1 MSTLATVI
9 PIEDEMRRSYLDYA
23 MSTIIG
29 RALPDARDGLKPVH
43 RRILFAMY
51 ELNNMHDK
59 PYKKSARV
67 VGDVMGKY
75 HPHGDQAIY
84 DAVTRMVQDF
94 SLRYPLID
102 GQGNFGSIDGDSP
115 AAMRYTEIR
124 LSKIAEEILRDIEKD
139 TVGFKLNYDESAK
152 EPVVLPTR
160 IPNLLINGSSGIAVG
175 MATNI
180 PPHNMTEI
188 VNGTI
193 AYIDNPEIT
202 ISELMGHIPGP
213 DFPTQAI
220 IYGRNGI
227 REAYETGRG
236 HILLR
241 ATANIEK
248 SKKDGRE
255 AIIITQLPYQVNKAR
270 LIESI
275 VDLVNDKK
283 IEGISTIRDESN
295 REGIRVVIELKR
307 NEYAEPILNKL
318 YKQTQLQTTFGII
331 FLTIVNNQPKYL
343 SLKEMI
349 QQFVDF
355 RKEVVTRRST
365 FELNKAKDRLHI
377 LEGLKIALD
386 NIDQVVAIIR
396 QAKNTEEARTGLMSA
411 FQLSERQAQS
421 ILDMRLARLTNLERT
436 KILDEL
442 TLTQAEI
449 ERLAAILG
457 SEKLLMDVIK
467 TELIEV
473 RDKFG
478 DERLTEISDELP
490 EITVEDMIK
499 EEDVVVT
506 MTHGGYIKRTSLDLY
521 KQQLRGGKGRM
532 GITVREDDFVN
543 QFYIA
548 STHSYIILFTT
559 AGKAYIRKVHAI
571 PEAPLTSKGK
581 PVINLIKADK
591 NEKITAV
598 TNVKDFTED
607 KYLFLATRKGQV
619 KKIALNLLRHMR
631 TSGIKVIDLPEDD
644 SLMDVLPLVPGQQVM
659 IGSRKGMAIRFQEE
673 DIRSM
678 GRAAYGV
685 RGIRLR
691 KGDEIISLEVVS
703 NEGLLFTVTDKGF
716 GKRVDCSGY
725 KVQARGGTGVINVK
739 CNKKNGEVVG
749 LKSVGPKDEIILVTN
764 TGRTIRFNAADVPV
778 HKRGGMGVKLMNLNT
793 EEEKISGV
801 GAISDDPGDPPAGEA
816 PTEDAPSGDAP
827 TGQTTPE

>member
-1 MSTLATVI
+1 MSTSPTII
-9 PIEDEMRRSYLDYA
+9 PIEEEMKRSYLDYA

-51 ELNNMHDK
+51 ELNNTHDK

-139 TVGFKLNYDESAK
+139 TVAFKLNYDESAK

-188 VNGTI
+188 VDGTI
-193 AYIDNPEIT
+193 AYIDNPDIT
-202 ISELMGHIPGP
+202 INELMGYIPGP

-349 QQFVDF
+349 EQFVEF

-365 FELNKAKDRLHI
+365 YELNKAKDRLHI

-386 NIDQVVAIIR
+386 NIDQVVTIIR
-396 QAKNTEEARTGLMSA
+396 QAKNTEEARTGLIAA

-442 TLTQAEI
+442 TLTEEEI
-449 ERLAAILG
+449 KRLTAILQ
-457 SEKLLMDVIK
+457 SQKLLMDVIK

-478 DERLTEISDELP
+478 DERLTEIVDELP
-490 EITVEDMIK
+490 EITIEDMIK

-506 MTHGGYIKRTSLDLY
+506 MTHGGYIKRTPLDLY
-521 KQQLRGGKGRM
+521 KQQLRGGKGKM
-532 GITVREDDFVN
+532 GITVREDDFVT
-543 QFYIA
+543 QLYIA

-571 PEAPLTSKGK
+571 PEAPMTSKGK

-598 TNVKDFTED
+598 TNVKDFMED
-607 KYLFLATRKGQV
+607 KYLFLATRRGQV

-631 TSGIKVIDLPEDD
+631 TSGIKVIELPEDD
-644 SLMDVLPLVPGQQVM
+644 SLMDVLPLESGQQVV
-659 IGSRKGMAIRFQEE
+659 IGSKKGMAIRFQEE

-691 KGDEIISLEVVS
+691 KGDEIISLEVVTDDCS
-703 NEGLLFTVTDKGF
+703 LFTVTDKGF
-716 GKRVDCSGY
+716 GKRVVCKEY

-749 LKSVGPKDEIILVTN
+749 LKGVGPRDEIILVTN

-793 EEEKISGV
+793 EDEKISGV
-801 GAISDDPGDPPAGEA
+801 GAIGEEPEETPPE
-816 PTEDAPSGDAP
+816 
-827 TGQTTPE
+827 QTTPE